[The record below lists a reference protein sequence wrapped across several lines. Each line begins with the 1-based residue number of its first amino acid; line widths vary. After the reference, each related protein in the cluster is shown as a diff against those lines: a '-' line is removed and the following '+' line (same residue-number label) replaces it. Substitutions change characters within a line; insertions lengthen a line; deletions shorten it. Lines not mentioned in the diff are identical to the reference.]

1 MRLDGT
7 ALVLT
12 GVGLVVLTAVLL
24 AVSWDAVRRFGR
36 AAVVARAGIAVLC
49 VFSVVATS
57 LLELNRL
64 TETYPTWA
72 ALAGERTAPAGG
84 PAPAPDSGPDS
95 GAGPL
100 APVTRSLPHP
110 SVGGSQIVTLTIA
123 GRAAGMTM
131 PAYVYLPAA
140 YGTAAGRR
148 ERFPVIETTHGY
160 PGSPRGWLRRLDVRA
175 YLDREIAAGRMAPT
189 VVVFPY
195 QTPTALVDTE
205 CTNLT
210 HGPHAETYLTRDV
223 PAAIKAGYRVR
234 TDRAGWGLIGFSA
247 GGFCSTNLILRH
259 PAEYAAAASLSG
271 YAGAG
276 IHIGDGSEKT
286 TNNPAW
292 RLRHLPR
299 PPIGLYLAYANDDK
313 HSRADNLLL
322 QRLATAPVAVTM
334 AVVAHGGHSDAAW
347 KSMEA
352 PAFDW
357 LSSWLARPVASAA
370 GPVIHP
376 AGKLARAAASLGRAI
391 RSAAS
396 LTKPAG
402 S

>member
-7 ALVLT
+7 ALLLT
-12 GVGLVVLTAVLL
+12 GVGLVVLTAALL
-24 AVSWDAVRRFGR
+24 AAGWDVVHRFGP
-36 AAVVARAGIAVLC
+36 AGIAARVGIAALC
-49 VFSVVATS
+49 VLSVLGTS
-57 LLELNRL
+57 ALELNRL
-64 TETYPTWA
+64 TETYPTWSALTGAHSA
-72 ALAGERTAPAGG
+72 AEPD
-84 PAPAPDSGPDS
+84 PAPDPAPDFAAGGGP
-95 GAGPL
+95 G
-100 APVTRSLPHP
+100 APVARSLPHRP
-110 SVGGSQIVTLTIA
+110 GGPGSRIVALTIA
-123 GRAAGMTM
+123 DREAGMTM
-131 PAYVYLPAA
+131 PAFVYLPAA
-140 YGTAAGRR
+140 YGTATGRR
-148 ERFPVIETTHGY
+148 ERFPVIETTHGF
-160 PGSPRGWLRRLDVRA
+160 PGSPKGWLRRLDAQA

-195 QTPTALVDTE
+195 QTPTAMLDTE

-210 HGPHAETYLTRDV
+210 HGPQAETYLTRDV
-223 PAAIKAGYRVR
+223 PAAIKARFRVR

-271 YAGAG
+271 YAEAG

-322 QRLATAPVAVTM
+322 ERLAAAPVAVTM
-334 AVVAHGGHSDAAW
+334 AVVAHGGHSDAVW

-357 LSSWLARPVASAA
+357 LSSWLARPT
-370 GPVIHP
+370 
-376 AGKLARAAASLGRAI
+376 ASLSG
-391 RSAAS
+391 S
-396 LTKPAG
+396 LTRPVAA
-402 S
+402 